1 MSSDANRLRAINGC
15 RGSGHGHSSVS
26 LVDSSMPLPGAVS
39 DDLNKLPDEGLI
51 DLLKAGSPE
60 PIAVLFARYR
70 RLLFGI
76 GMKILRDVA
85 EAEDV
90 VQDIF
95 LEIWEKAERFDPT
108 RGTVKVWLIQYA
120 YSRSL
125 SRRRDLALRQAK
137 GAGKRDGNYGETELA
152 YVPDAVE
159 KLTIEKQLRTITEA
173 FEGLSCKQKE
183 ALKLVYFQGLS
194 IKEVADRMRES
205 VENVRHFY
213 YRGLKRLREDLAGV
227 RMSDGG

>member
-1 MSSDANRLRAINGC
+1 
-15 RGSGHGHSSVS
+15 
-26 LVDSSMPLPGAVS
+26 MPLPETVS
-39 DDLNKLPDEGLI
+39 DDLNALSDEALL

-60 PIAVLFARYR
+60 PIAVLFSRYR

-76 GMKILRDVA
+76 SMKILRDVA

-95 LEIWEKAERFDPT
+95 LEIWEKATRFDAT

-125 SRRRDLALRQAK
+125 SRRRDIALRQAK
-137 GAGKRDGNYGETELA
+137 GVGKRDGNYGETEPA

-159 KLTIEKQLRTITEA
+159 KLIVDNQLHRITEA
-173 FEGLSCKQKE
+173 FQGLSPKQKE
-183 ALKLVYFQGLS
+183 ALQLVYFHGLS
-194 IKEVADRMRES
+194 IKEVAYRMRES
-205 VENVRHFY
+205 VDNVRHFY
-213 YRGLKRLREDLAGV
+213 YRGIKRLREDLAGV
-227 RMSDGG
+227 RRLDEHEMGK